1 MGRRLALIAVAAASV
16 ALLAGCSAG
25 AAPTPTATPVPPTG
39 DKVFR
44 MGDLT
49 PMTGE
54 LAPYSTAQAAG
65 VELAARIIN
74 DNGGVNGAP
83 MELWHRDAAAGDSAT
98 ATANLAD
105 LVTHKIDA
113 VLAPSDELSASVL
126 LKPATKAK
134 VALLAIGGPKT
145 AAEGSRTAPATPDDA
160 FKAQLKSADPSITE
174 YGYGAEAYDITIA
187 AALAASIAQD
197 DGGPSIVAALA
208 QLTNKDGVTC
218 SPYPQC
224 LSILKDKQTP
234 HYVGPAGAFSY
245 DEKTGVVSF
254 TKASTKKSTA
264 KSTAKK

>member
-1 MGRRLALIAVAAASV
+1 MGRRLALVAVAAASV

-25 AAPTPTATPVPPTG
+25 SAPAPTATPVPPTG

-49 PMTGE
+49 PMTGD
-54 LAPYSTAQAAG
+54 LAPYATAQAAG

-83 MELWHRDAAAGDSAT
+83 MELWHRDAAVGDSTT

-105 LVTHKIDA
+105 LVAHKVDA
-113 VLAPSDELSASVL
+113 VLAPSDEMSAEIL
-126 LKPATKAK
+126 LKPASKAK

-145 AAEGSRTAPATPDDA
+145 AAEGSRTAPASTDDA

-197 DGGPSIVAALA
+197 DGGPSIIAGLA

-218 SPYPQC
+218 STYPQC

-234 HYVGPAGAFSY
+234 HYVGPAGAFTY
-245 DEKTGVVSF
+245 DEETGVISF
-254 TKASTKKSTA
+254 TKSSSAKSTKK
-264 KSTAKK
+264 K